1 MTEFN
6 YLIELGYT
14 HEEVNDYFKSW
25 AEGITSYLAENS
37 GNVKK
42 NMQYLL
48 DSSIDKNLLL
58 RLPVFYCDTF
68 VLPPEDFKHGIELLK
83 TAFPSDW
90 TKIIE
95 KQFWGYDGIK
105 CTYKTS
111 DDIPDFIAHEPYLQI
126 MSTNTENALMA
137 IETLKHPAS
146 HIYSFFE
153 MIKQLNIDISVEDIY
168 EDYLMD
174 LEVLKYDLIEN
185 IKDYLEHGIDKE
197 VIGQILHMNPF
208 VLVDVGWDTLMSKW
222 HGDARE
228 INSMD
233 CNELEELMD
242 EIY

>member
-1 MTEFN
+1 
-6 YLIELGYT
+6 
-14 HEEVNDYFKSW
+14 
-25 AEGITSYLAENS
+25 
-37 GNVKK
+37 
-42 NMQYLL
+42 
-48 DSSIDKNLLL
+48 
-58 RLPVFYCDTF
+58 
-68 VLPPEDFKHGIELLK
+68 
-83 TAFPSDW
+83 
-90 TKIIE
+90 
-95 KQFWGYDGIK
+95 
-105 CTYKTS
+105 
-111 DDIPDFIAHEPYLQI
+111 
-126 MSTNTENALMA
+126 
-137 IETLKHPAS
+137 
-146 HIYSFFE
+146 

-197 VIGQILHMNPF
+197 VIGQIMHMNPF